1 LNQAQMS
8 SVISILKTLV
18 FNQAQIS
25 SLTSILK
32 TNGLNQSKTILAQQD
47 ARMYTSSS

>member
-1 LNQAQMS
+1 LSWIKLRFS
-8 SVISILKTLV
+8 SV
-18 FNQAQIS
+18 
-25 SLTSILK
+25 TSILK